1 MKLSTERIL
10 TTHTGSLPRPEELVK
25 LTYEQEEGK
34 PADHDVMA
42 DAQARAVEQ
51 VVRRQ
56 AEAGI
61 DVISDGE
68 MAKPGFTNYLTS
80 RVTGYEGRA
89 APWMLDDLKEFPDLV
104 MEQYGGEAGAHIV
117 MRNCTSDIRY
127 TGQHAVATDIAALSK
142 AIADVDVVEGFLPA
156 TSPGCFAMAAPNQHY
171 NSYENYLFAIAR
183 ALREEYRAIVE
194 SGLLLQIDCPDLP
207 MAMHTT
213 SWDGTAQRIGYQKYL
228 ELHVAALNEAV
239 ADLPP
244 DRMRMHICWGNY
256 EGPHHMD
263 VALTE
268 VLPAVFEAKPT
279 AISFEAANPRHEHEW
294 EDLGKLTIPDGKV
307 LVPGVIDVKTNV
319 LEHPRL
325 VAQRIGR
332 FAGIVGRERVI
343 AGTDCGF
350 GTFVGFG
357 AINDSVA
364 WLKLGALAEG
374 ARLASDRLW
383 RERRS

>member
-1 MKLSTERIL
+1 MRLSAGRIL
-10 TTHTGSLPRPEELVK
+10 TTHTCSLPRPGELVK

-34 PADHDVMA
+34 PVDHDVMA
-42 DAQARAVEQ
+42 GAQARAVEL

-61 DVISDGE
+61 DVVSDGE

-89 APWMLDDLKEFPDLV
+89 APWVLDDLKEFPDLV

-117 MRNCTSDIRY
+117 MRNCTGDIRY
-127 TGQHAVATDIAALSK
+127 TGQDAVATDIATLSK
-142 AIADVDVVEGFLPA
+142 AVAGADVAEGFLPA

-171 NSYENYLFAIAR
+171 DSYENYLFAIAR

-213 SWDGTAQRIGYQKYL
+213 TWDGTARRIGFQKYL
-228 ELHVAALNEAV
+228 ELHIAALNEAI
-239 ADLPP
+239 AGLPP

-268 VLPAVFEAKPT
+268 VLPAAFEAKPA
-279 AISFEAANPRHEHEW
+279 AILFEAANPRHEHEW
-294 EDLGKLTIPDGKV
+294 EDLAKLTIPDSKV
-307 LVPGVIDVKTNV
+307 LVPGVVDVKTNV

-350 GTFVGFG
+350 GTFAGFG
-357 AINDSVA
+357 AINNTVA

-383 RERRS
+383 R

>member
-34 PADHDVMA
+34 PVDHVVLA
-42 DAQARAVEQ
+42 EAQARAVEQ

-61 DVISDGE
+61 DVVSDGE
-68 MAKPGFTNYLTS
+68 MAKPGFSNYLTA

-89 APWMLDDLKEFPDLV
+89 APWVLDDLKEFPDLLA
-104 MEQYGGEAGAHIV
+104 EQFGGEAGAHVV
-117 MRNCTSDIRY
+117 MRNCTGDVHY
-127 TGQHAVATDIAALSK
+127 VGQDAVATDTARLLKVIE
-142 AIADVDVVEGFLPA
+142 DVDVIEGFLPA
-156 TSPGCFAMAAPNQHY
+156 ASPGTFATLAPNQHY
-171 NSYENYLFAIAR
+171 DSYESYLFAIAR

-207 MAMHTT
+207 MAMHGTG
-213 SWDGTAQRIGYQKYL
+213 WDDTAKRLGYQKYL
-228 ELHVAALNEAV
+228 ELHIAALDEAV
-239 ADLPP
+239 ADLPA

-256 EGPHHMD
+256 AGPHHMD
-263 VALTE
+263 VPLTE
-268 VLPAVFEAKPT
+268 VLPAVFEARPA
-279 AISFEAANPRHEHEW
+279 AIAFEAANPRHEHEW
-294 EDLGKLTIPDGKV
+294 EDLSKLKTPDDKI
-307 LVPGVIDVKTNV
+307 LVPGVVDVKTNV

-332 FAGIVGRERVI
+332 FADIFGRERVI

-350 GTFVGFG
+350 SSFVGFG
-357 AINDSVA
+357 GINDTVA

-374 ARLASDRLW
+374 AKLASDRLW
-383 RERRS
+383 Q

>member
-213 SWDGTAQRIGYQKYL
+213 GWDGTAQRIGYQKYL

-268 VLPAVFEAKPT
+268 VLPAAFEAKPA
-279 AISFEAANPRHEHEW
+279 AILFEAANPRHEHEW

-350 GTFVGFG
+350 GTFAGFG
-357 AINDSVA
+357 AINNTVA

-383 RERRS
+383 R

>member
-25 LTYEQEEGK
+25 LTYEQEEGR
-34 PADHDVMA
+34 PVDHDVMA
-42 DAQARAVEQ
+42 GAQARAVEQ
-51 VVRRQ
+51 AVRRQ
-56 AEAGI
+56 AEAGV

-89 APWMLDDLKEFPDLV
+89 APWVLDDLKEFPDLV

-117 MRNCTSDIRY
+117 MRNCTGDIRY
-127 TGQHAVATDIAALSK
+127 VGQAAVATDIAALSK

-171 NSYENYLFAIAR
+171 DGYENYLFAIAR

-207 MAMHTT
+207 MAVHTT
-213 SWDGTAQRIGYQKYL
+213 SWDGTAKRIGYQKYL

-239 ADLPP
+239 AGLPS

-268 VLPAVFEAKPT
+268 VLPAVFEAKPA

-294 EDLGKLTIPDGKV
+294 EDLGKLKIPDDKV
-307 LVPGVIDVKTNV
+307 LVPGVVDVKTNV

-332 FAGIVGRERVI
+332 FADIVGRERVI

-357 AINDSVA
+357 AINDTVA
-364 WLKLGALAEG
+364 WLKLGALAQG
-374 ARLASDRLW
+374 ARLASELCT
-383 RERRS
+383 